1 VDKLSSGRR
10 NRHFGRKAVIIGY
23 KAIVRNA
30 NICYELRAVV
40 KPARSPV
47 KGGNRHGRHS
57 IMAKSAI
64 KTAKRATEAAPKNPK
79 NYVASVG
86 KAFAVLQSFTSEA
99 FELTLSEI
107 AARAG
112 LDRGTAFRLIQT
124 LIELGYLQ
132 AIPQSR
138 RFRLGVACLDLG
150 YTVLSGGTLRALAEP
165 LLRDLVPAV
174 SDAASLGALDGGD
187 VIYLA
192 RVGTGLDRHKM
203 DRRPGTRIPAYS
215 AALGHIMLAQ
225 LPREEQVRRL
235 EARPRVKLSERTL
248 TDLDALLDR
257 LDLVKRKGHAV
268 SDGENAYG
276 LRTLAAPIFDAQGQV
291 IAGLSITV
299 DATRMDMSAFR
310 DQGLPRLIDAA
321 GKMQDLAIK
330 SGLSS

>member
-1 VDKLSSGRR
+1 M
-10 NRHFGRKAVIIGY
+10 
-23 KAIVRNA
+23 
-30 NICYELRAVV
+30 
-40 KPARSPV
+40 
-47 KGGNRHGRHS
+47 
-57 IMAKSAI
+57 MAKAP
-64 KTAKRATEAAPKNPK
+64 KRSDNTSKNPK
-79 NYVASVG
+79 NHVASVG

-124 LIELGYLQ
+124 LVELGYLQ
-132 AIPQSR
+132 TIPQSR
-138 RFRLGVACLDLG
+138 RFRLGFACLDLG
-150 YTVLSGGTLRALAEP
+150 YTALSGGTLRALAEP
-165 LLRDLVPAV
+165 LLRELVPAV

-215 AALGHIMLAQ
+215 AALGHIMLAH
-225 LPREEQVRRL
+225 LPRDEQIRCL

-257 LDLVKRKGHAV
+257 LDLVRQQGHAI

-276 LRTLAAPIFDAQGQV
+276 LRTLAAPVFGTPGSV
-291 IAGLSITV
+291 IAGLSVTV
-299 DATRMDMSAFR
+299 DATRTEMSAFR
-310 DQGLPRLIDAA
+310 DQALPELMRVAGLV
-321 GKMQDLAIK
+321 QDLAAK
-330 SGLSS
+330 SGLTH